1 MMADEQFP
9 LEQFLGGKI
18 ASQTQAVAGM
28 KSAEEEQAR
37 QLDAA
42 KDTQAALSE
51 AVAPLGK
58 SLAEQLGAGL
68 EETTAR
74 LHQLAQDSA
83 PQELA
88 VPDLPDEE
96 QRIFPGS
103 IGLVRVRPY
112 DYQWTW
118 SNQSA
123 GAKVSVGA
131 DKGTGQLSFALDTY
145 PNQARAACMNGLG
158 VFYRPIYNGYLH
170 AGAIPPFN
178 YSWSTSCAFSAC
190 HSDGWL
196 GLYVGRYN
204 LAGAFDRAVVS
215 YQLLQWKS
223 DEWFWR
229 AGGPVQGSNPGYPL
243 TAYFP
248 VDTAHWYAI
257 WVWSGGSV
265 WATGDWTGGA
275 GFGGGTGSTA
285 RSNLN
290 LGVPL
295 ISMAL
300 I

>member
-1 MMADEQFP
+1 MADEQFP

-28 KSAEEEQAR
+28 KAAEEEQAR

-42 KDTQAALSE
+42 KDTQAAVSE
-51 AVAPLGK
+51 AVAPLKK

-74 LHQLAQDSA
+74 FHQLAQDSA

-103 IGLVRVRPY
+103 VGLVRVRPY

-131 DKGTGQLSFALDTY
+131 DKGTGQLSFALDTH
-145 PNQARAACMNGLG
+145 PNQANAACMNGLG
-158 VFYRPIYNGYLH
+158 AFYRPIYNGYLH
-170 AGAIPPFN
+170 AVAIPLFN
-178 YSWSTSCAFSAC
+178 YSWLTSCAGSAC

-223 DEWFWR
+223 DEWFLHSGTVR
-229 AGGPVQGSNPGYPL
+229 GSNPGYPL

-265 WATGDWTGGA
+265 WATDNWAGGFFA
-275 GFGGGTGSTA
+275 EGSSA
-285 RSNLN
+285 NSNLN